1 MLIMKNFDIGKIRTH
16 ARELRVNMTISERLL
31 WEVVRGRRLNGFKFL
46 RQHPILYGGNLL
58 RYNYFIADFYCNEK
72 KAIIELDGPIHD
84 NNGEYDLF
92 RDSELKHLG
101 YNILRLKNEELN
113 DIKSTK
119 ARILAF
125 LDSINEE

>member
-1 MLIMKNFDIGKIRTH
+1 MDSNSSDNILSSTEVIFLGIIT
-16 ARELRVNMTISERLL
+16 SLL
-31 WEVVRGRRLNGFKFL
+31 N
-46 RQHPILYGGNLL
+46 
-58 RYNYFIADFYCNEK
+58 FYCNEK
-72 KAIIELDGPIHD
+72 KAIIELDGPIHN